1 MERMSFTHALCA
13 HHNLQFMTK
22 EEMQKIH
29 SNALRLLQEV
39 GSEVQHKEARQ
50 MLKEAGC
57 RVEKRR
63 VYFPPNLIE
72 WALKQAP
79 SHIYMYD
86 RDGDFAM
93 DVGGRNSYFGTGS
106 DCTNICDSYTF
117 ENRPF
122 TYDDMVNAA
131 KLIDAL
137 PQLDFLMCCGLM
149 YDYPVT
155 SYEHQYEVMLRN
167 STKPQVVTAADE
179 RSMEAITKMAA
190 VVRGSREA
198 LEMKPLFIMYNEPTS
213 PLNHTKTAVEKLI
226 FCAKNRIPTNY
237 ASGTLGGGTGPIT
250 VAGGLVQCIAESL
263 VGLTISQL
271 TRPGAPFV
279 FGGIC
284 SNMDMH
290 CMQVSYCS
298 PESMVSS
305 AAMAE
310 IGRELYNLPT
320 WGFAGNTG
328 AKVPDEQAVNEAA
341 QYTMLVGLAGVN
353 LNHDLGFM
361 NYGLTYSFDL
371 LVMCDEIVSQIRKIF
386 DGVPMDDAHIGYD
399 TIKAVGPKGHYL
411 AEEHTLKF
419 HNEEIWKPGITDRN
433 DYDGWVG
440 EGKTTFGKRANNKVK
455 KIIETYQP
463 KPVTE
468 EQDLAI
474 KEIMAQVD
482 AYESDTS
489 R

>member
-1 MERMSFTHALCA
+1 MERMKFSHALKA
-13 HHNLQFMTK
+13 EKNLQFLSKKDM
-22 EEMQKIH
+22 ENIH
-29 SNALRLLQEV
+29 SHALRLLEDV
-39 GSEVQHKEARQ
+39 GSDVQHKGARE
-50 MLKEAGC
+50 LLAKAGC
-57 RVEKRR
+57 KVDKKR
-63 VYFPPNLIE
+63 VYFPPSLVE
-72 WALKQAP
+72 WAIRQAP

-93 DVGGRNSYFGTGS
+93 DVGGINSYFGTGS

-122 TYDDMVNAA
+122 TYEDMVNAA

-167 STKPQVVTAADE
+167 STKPQVVTAAD
-179 RSMEAITKMAA
+179 RQCMEAITDMAA
-190 VVRGSREA
+190 VVRGSREE
-198 LEMKPLFIMYNEPTS
+198 LERKPLFIMYNEPTS

-226 FCAKNRIPTNY
+226 FCAEHSIPTNY

-250 VAGGLVQCIAESL
+250 IAGGLVQCVAESL

-271 TRPGAPFV
+271 TKPGAPFV

-284 SNMDMH
+284 SNMDMQ

-298 PESMVSS
+298 PESMISS
-305 AAMAE
+305 VTMAE
-310 IGRELYNLPT
+310 MGRELYHLPT

-328 AKVPDEQAVNEAA
+328 AKVPDEQSVNEAA
-341 QYTMLVGLAGVN
+341 QYTMIVGLAGVN

-371 LVMCDEIVSQIRKIF
+371 LVMCDEIVSQLRKIF
-386 DGVPMDDAHIGYD
+386 DGVPMDEDHIGYD
-399 TIKAVGPKGHYL
+399 TIKRVGPKGHYL
-411 AEEHTLKF
+411 AEKHTLKY

-433 DYDGWVG
+433 DYDGWVKS
-440 EGKTTFGKRANNKVK
+440 GKTTFGKRANDKVK
-455 KIIETYQP
+455 EIIETYQP
-463 KPVTE
+463 KPLTP
-468 EQDLAI
+468 EQDAAI
-474 KEIMAQVD
+474 TEIMKQVD
-482 AYESDTS
+482 AREIE